1 MNFAT
6 AAVLIALLVLVLL
19 AVRYIKKR
27 RLLCS
32 CGGDCSRCAGAC
44 RDCRKREAKKGV

>member
-1 MNFAT
+1 MNLAT
-6 AAVLIALLVLVLL
+6 VAVLVLLLVLALL

-27 RLLCS
+27 RLLFS

-44 RDCRKREAKKGV
+44 RDCRKRAAKK

>member
-1 MNFAT
+1 MNLST
-6 AAVLIALLVLVLL
+6 AVVLIALLVLALL

-27 RLLCS
+27 RLLFS

-44 RDCRKREAKKGV
+44 RDCRKRAAKR

>member
-1 MNFAT
+1 MNLAT
-6 AAVLIALLVLVLL
+6 AAVLLALLVLVLL

-27 RLLCS
+27 RLLFS

-44 RDCRKREAKKGV
+44 RDCRKRAEKK